1 MDKVKKTSSRF
12 KDWET
17 GKLGQ
22 DANYARPSPPERE
35 AAVDEALE
43 LKMISIRL
51 QNELIKNLKFVAEH
65 HGIGYQP
72 LIRDLLH
79 RFVRAEMREILYN
92 LQETQDDEEAFSD
105 EDSPVA
111 KFFRDDRKTA

>member
-1 MDKVKKTSSRF
+1 MDKGKKTLGKI

-22 DANYARPSPPERE
+22 DANYARHSPSERE
-35 AAVDEALE
+35 VAVDDALE

-51 QNELIKNLKFVAEH
+51 QNELISNLKFVAEH

-79 RFVRAEMREILYN
+79 RFVRAEMRDILYN
-92 LQETQDDEEAFSD
+92 LQETQDEEEAFSD

-111 KFFRDDRKTA
+111 KFFNDGEKTV

>member
-1 MDKVKKTSSRF
+1 MDKGKKTLGTV
-12 KDWET
+12 KNWET

-22 DANYARPSPPERE
+22 DANYAQAAPAES
-35 AAVDEALE
+35 AVAVDDALE

-51 QNELIKNLKFVAEH
+51 QNELINNLKFVAGY

-79 RFVRAEMREILYN
+79 RFVRAEMRDIVHN
-92 LQETQDDEEAFSD
+92 MQEAPQGEEAFTD
-105 EDSPVA
+105 KDSPAA
-111 KFFRDDRKTA
+111 KFFSGNRIA

>member
-1 MDKVKKTSSRF
+1 MDKGKKTLGSM

-35 AAVDEALE
+35 AAVDDALE

-51 QNELIKNLKFVAEH
+51 QNELISNLKFVAEH

-79 RFVRAEMREILYN
+79 RFVRAEMRDILHN
-92 LQETQDDEEAFSD
+92 LQESQDDEDAFSD

-111 KFFRDDRKTA
+111 KFFQDGRKTA